1 MSKRGIAVVSVVAM
15 TTALALAN
23 ASAFSLWGSSQE
35 KPQSKPAAAA
45 APQQQQA
52 QNTAAAPAATADKP
66 APAGAPEPLEKPGV
80 ISSFAPLVKRV
91 MPTVVNVSVVQK
103 VKAFSLEGGD
113 QPGDAPGGPGGGG
126 GGGGENPMQPFGPFG
141 GDPFEQFRRFFGQ
154 IPREFKQHGLG
165 SGVIVS
171 PDGYILTNNHV
182 VGNADTIQVTLMDKR
197 AFTAKVIG
205 KDSKTDLALIKID
218 SKDPLPYAT
227 LGNSATTE
235 VGDWVVAIG
244 NPFGFSLTVTAGI
257 VSAKGRAL
265 GGNYDEFIQTDAAIN
280 PGNSG
285 GPLFDVNGKVVGINT
300 AIYSRTGTSAGIG
313 FAIPI
318 DLAKAVMNQL
328 KAHGKVVRG
337 WLGVEIQEVT
347 PELAQ
352 SFGLSKPEGALVA
365 NVEKDS
371 PAAKAGIKRGDVIVK
386 FNGHQVHEQHELPE
400 LVAETP
406 INKKVDLEVI
416 RGGKHVTLGVTVGQL
431 KENEMASA
439 GGQEQPGSGWGL
451 QVGEITPDIA
461 REFNLQ
467 GDKGVVIRQVKPD
480 SPGAEAGL
488 EQGDVILEVNHDKI
502 TSLQDFMSHAKE
514 AKTQKKPALLLVQR
528 GNMTLYTVIKPEG

>member
-1 MSKRGIAVVSVVAM
+1 
-15 TTALALAN
+15 
-23 ASAFSLWGSSQE
+23 
-35 KPQSKPAAAA
+35 
-45 APQQQQA
+45 
-52 QNTAAAPAATADKP
+52 
-66 APAGAPEPLEKPGV
+66 
-80 ISSFAPLVKRV
+80 
-91 MPTVVNVSVVQK
+91 
-103 VKAFSLEGGD
+103 
-113 QPGDAPGGPGGGG
+113 
-126 GGGGENPMQPFGPFG
+126 MQPFGPFG
-141 GDPFEQFRRFFGQ
+141 GDPFEQFRHFFGE
-154 IPREFKQHGLG
+154 IPHEFKQHGLG

-197 AFTAKVIG
+197 EFTAKVIG
-205 KDSKTDLALIKID
+205 KDAKTDLALIKID
-218 SKDPLPYAT
+218 TKEPLPYAG
-227 LGNSATTE
+227 LGNSDATE

-318 DLAKAVMNQL
+318 DLAKAVMDQL
-328 KAHGKVVRG
+328 KSHGKVTRG

-352 SFGLSKPEGALVA
+352 SFGLTKPEGALVA
-365 NVEKDS
+365 NAEKDA

-386 FNGHQVHEQHELPE
+386 FNGRTVHEQHDLPE

-406 INKKVDLEVI
+406 INKKVDVEVI
-416 RGGKHVTLGVTVGQL
+416 RGGKHLTIPVTIGEL
-431 KENEMASA
+431 KENEMAGA
-439 GGQEQPGSGWGL
+439 KGEDQPGSGWGL
-451 QVGEITPDIA
+451 QVGEITPDMA

-467 GDKGVVIRQVKPD
+467 SDKGVVVRQVKPD
-480 SPGAEAGL
+480 SAGAEAGL
-488 EQGDVILEVNHDKI
+488 EQGDVILEVNHDKVN
-502 TSLQDFMSHAKE
+502 SLKDFMAQAKE
-514 AKTQKKPALLLVQR
+514 AKDQKKPALLLVQR